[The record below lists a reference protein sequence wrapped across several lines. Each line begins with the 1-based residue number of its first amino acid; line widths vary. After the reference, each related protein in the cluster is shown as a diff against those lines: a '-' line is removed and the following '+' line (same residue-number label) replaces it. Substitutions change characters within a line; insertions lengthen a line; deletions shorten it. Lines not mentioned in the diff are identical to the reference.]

1 MAVTNGWG
9 QGAVDNTIEWGQ
21 GASDNTISW
30 GKSQTVS
37 AAGETNITG
46 SSGTPAFSNVY
57 SFDFGG
63 IDDTFA
69 VNSASAYAF
78 TGDFTIMAWVKVDAI
93 GNNHY
98 IIDTSTSAGF
108 GNGYSFRVRT
118 DGKIRFWS
126 YSASQTG
133 LNSTTALVV
142 DTWYHIAC
150 VHTSTQ
156 NKIYINGSLDA
167 TLNWSTGHSTSNT
180 TNLKIASS
188 NVLNGFTN
196 GHIDEVA
203 FFNTDQ
209 SANISAIYNS
219 GTPTDLTSYAPLGWF
234 RMGDNA
240 VWNGSTW
247 TMTSVGSQTNTAISA
262 NMLEAS
268 RTTDVPIFSN
278 TLSTLYNGIDD
289 YISLGS
295 RTQNFTDFSISVWFK
310 TTPKGGFNSIIG
322 NSGNEGG
329 LLFAIVQAG
338 GVIRIRSN
346 QWLPLSAV
354 ITDDAWH
361 HLAVT
366 YDSNANELKSYI
378 DKSLFV
384 TIAPGTPSNP
394 TNSHSFNQI
403 GRRTTVGQWLGNLDE
418 LAVFSSVLSASDV

>member
-1 MAVTNGWG
+1 MSVTNGWG
-9 QGAVDNTIEWGQ
+9 QGAKDNTIEWGQ

-37 AAGETNITG
+37 AAGDTNITG
-46 SSGTPAFSNVY
+46 SGGTPAFSNVY
-57 SFDFGG
+57 SFDFDGV
-63 IDDTFA
+63 DDTFA
-69 VNSASAYAF
+69 VKSASAYAF

-98 IIDTSTSAGF
+98 IIDTSTSASF

-126 YSASQTG
+126 YNASQTG
-133 LNSTTALVV
+133 LNSATALSAG
-142 DTWYHIAC
+142 TWYHIAC

-167 TLNWSTGHSTSNT
+167 TVNWSTGHSTSNT

-209 SANISAIYNS
+209 SANIGAIYNS

-240 VWNGSTW
+240 AFTSGIDIW

-268 RTTDVPIFSN
+268 RTTDVP
-278 TLSTLYNGIDD
+278 T
-289 YISLGS
+289 
-295 RTQNFTDFSISVWFK
+295 
-310 TTPKGGFNSIIG
+310 
-322 NSGNEGG
+322 
-329 LLFAIVQAG
+329 
-338 GVIRIRSN
+338 
-346 QWLPLSAV
+346 
-354 ITDDAWH
+354 
-361 HLAVT
+361 
-366 YDSNANELKSYI
+366 
-378 DKSLFV
+378 
-384 TIAPGTPSNP
+384 
-394 TNSHSFNQI
+394 
-403 GRRTTVGQWLGNLDE
+403 
-418 LAVFSSVLSASDV
+418 